1 MILRS
6 LPPMR
11 IPPIVSRTPAYYREI
26 LEKLGRKA
34 EECLMVGN
42 DVVEDGA
49 AQRLGIPVF
58 FLTPCLINPQGKD
71 ISAIP
76 HGGFDELAAY
86 LDQLN

>member
-1 MILRS
+1 
-6 LPPMR
+6 
-11 IPPIVSRTPAYYREI
+11 
-26 LEKLGRKA
+26 
-34 EECLMVGN
+34 MVGN

-58 FLTPCLINPQGKD
+58 FLTPCLINTQGKD